1 MTVIKLNVDP
11 QQTPQEEAELVARVA
26 AAMAEATGAEEIS
39 NELVKSEHVEVSGTV
54 AERMG
59 SAARWT
65 A

>member
-11 QQTPQEEAELVARVA
+11 QQTPEEEAELVARVA
-26 AAMAEATGAEEIS
+26 AAMAEATGSDQIS
-39 NELVKSEHVEVSGTV
+39 FELIKSETVEVSGTV

>member
-11 QQTPQEEAELVARVA
+11 QQTPEEEAELVARVA
-26 AAMAEATGAEEIS
+26 AAMAEATGTDEIRF
-39 NELVKSEHVEVSGTV
+39 ELVKSETVEVSGTV

-59 SAARWT
+59 NAARWT

>member
-11 QQTPQEEAELVARVA
+11 QQTPEEEAELVARVA
-26 AAMAEATGAEEIS
+26 AAMAEATGAEEIRF
-39 NELVKSEHVEVSGTV
+39 ELVKSETVEVSGTT
-54 AERMG
+54 AQRMG

>member
-26 AAMAEATGAEEIS
+26 AAVAESTGSTEIS
-39 NELVKSEHVEVSGTV
+39 FELVKSEQVEVSGSV
-54 AERMG
+54 AERMNN
-59 SAARWT
+59 SARWS

>member
-26 AAMAEATGAEEIS
+26 AAMAEATGDQDIS
-39 NELVKSEHVEVSGTV
+39 FELIKSERVEVSGSV
-54 AERMG
+54 AERMR
-59 SAARWT
+59 SSARWT

>member
-11 QQTPQEEAELVARVA
+11 QQTPEEEAELVARVA
-26 AAMAEATGAEEIS
+26 AAMAEATGSSEIS
-39 NELVKSEHVEVSGTV
+39 FELIKSENVEVSGTV

-59 SAARWT
+59 NAARWT

>member
-1 MTVIKLNVDP
+1 MTVVKLNVDP

-26 AAMAEATGAEEIS
+26 AAMAEATGADEIRF
-39 NELVKSEHVEVSGTV
+39 ELVKSESVEVSGTV

-59 SAARWT
+59 AAARWT